1 MSPEDWKAIEHE
13 LAHPYGR
20 ARLLADGHELPL
32 VVERGKGLR
41 YVVVVYIDGKIEWGK
56 TVKAEADAVE
66 RKFWRTRTIF
76 LYPPKVRAH
85 AAAQAAK
92 RGMPAD
98 VRAIWKRQAEASFEM
113 LNPSFASGKA
123 VCSHLRKTC
132 TQVERLEGIRLTDA
146 PAAEV
151 AEVAEVA
158 AP

>member
-1 MSPEDWKAIEHE
+1 MSPEDWKAIERE
-13 LAHPYGR
+13 LAHPHSR
-20 ARLLADGHELPL
+20 ARLLADGHELTL

-41 YVVVVYIDGKIEWGK
+41 YVIAVYIDGKIEWI
-56 TVKAEADAVE
+56 KAVMPAADDVE
-66 RKFWRTRTIF
+66 RKFWRTRRTF

-92 RGMPAD
+92 RGMPAE
-98 VRAIWKRQAEASFEM
+98 VRGIWKRKAEASFEM
-113 LNPSFASGKA
+113 LDPTFASGKA

-146 PAAEV
+146 PAAE
-151 AEVAEVA
+151 AAEVA

>member
-20 ARLLADGHELPL
+20 ARLLADGHELTL

-41 YVVVVYIDGKIEWGK
+41 YVIAVYIDGKIEWRK
-56 TVKAEADAVE
+56 TVRPAADDVE
-66 RKFWRTRTIF
+66 RKFWRTRRIF
-76 LYPPKVRAH
+76 VYPPKVRAH

-92 RGMPAD
+92 RGMPAEA
-98 VRAIWKRQAEASFEM
+98 RGIWKRKAEASFEM
-113 LNPSFASGKA
+113 LDPTFASGKA

-132 TQVERLEGIRLTDA
+132 TQVERLEGIRLTDGT
-146 PAAEV
+146 V
-151 AEVAEVA
+151 AEAAEVA

>member
-13 LAHPYGR
+13 LAHPYGC
-20 ARLLADGHELPL
+20 ARLLADGHELTL

-41 YVVVVYIDGKIEWGK
+41 YVIAVYIDGKIEWGK
-56 TVKAEADAVE
+56 TVRPAADAVE
-66 RKFWRTRTIF
+66 RKFWRTRTTF

-92 RGMPAD
+92 RGMSAEA
-98 VRAIWKRQAEASFEM
+98 RGIYKRQAEASFEM

-132 TQVERLEGIRLTDA
+132 TQVERLEGIRLTDGT
-146 PAAEV
+146 V
-151 AEVAEVA
+151 AEAAEVA